1 MNRRQFLEKGTLSLA
16 AAGLLSQV
24 PVSLLAAT
32 DGKLVKQPI
41 GFQSYVLREEIGK
54 NIGGICK
61 TMAGYGYQQVEMCSP
76 SGSHYKEV
84 GFGPLAKYSGKEL
97 KQIIEDSGL
106 SCISSHF
113 QLTELND
120 KLDESID
127 FSHQLGLK
135 HMVCSGGLGSPDYD
149 ELKKNC
155 EQMNIVGEKTKK
167 AGLIAAYHNHNNEFE
182 TKING
187 RPVYELLLEELDPDL
202 VKMQFQVAVIT
213 LGYKASTYFRKY
225 PGRFISAHLQD
236 YSPNDSTKEVVLGQ
250 GIVDWKDFF
259 AASKEGGLEVVFI
272 EMESDPATLKDS
284 VTYLKNL

>member
-41 GFQSYVLREEIGK
+41 GFQSYVLKEEIGK
-54 NIGGICK
+54 NISDVCK
-61 TMAGYGYQQVEMCSP
+61 RMGGYGYQQVEMCSP
-76 SGSHYKEV
+76 SGYRNA
-84 GFGPLAKYSGKEL
+84 GFGPLVKYSGKEL
-97 KQIIEDSGL
+97 KQMIDDSGL
-106 SCISSHF
+106 SCISCHF
-113 QLTELND
+113 QSGELFN

-127 FSHQLGLK
+127 FAHQLGLK
-135 HMVCSGGLGSPDYD
+135 YMVCSGGLGSPDYD
-149 ELKKNC
+149 KLKKNC
-155 EQMNIVGEKTKK
+155 EQMNIVGEKIKK
-167 AGLIAAYHNHNNEFE
+167 AGLIAGYHNHNGEFE
-182 TKING
+182 TKIND
-187 RPVYELLLEELDPDL
+187 RPVYDIILEEMDPEL

-259 AASKEGGLEVVFI
+259 TASKEGGVKVVFI

>member
-32 DGKLVKQPI
+32 DGKFVKQPI

-54 NIGGICK
+54 NIGDVCK
-61 TMAGYGYQQVEMCSP
+61 RMAGYGYQQVEMCSP
-76 SGSHYKEV
+76 SGYV
-84 GFGPLAKYSGKEL
+84 NAGFGPLAKYSGKEI
-97 KQIIEDSGL
+97 KKMIEDSGL

-113 QLTELND
+113 QLTELNE
-120 KLDESID
+120 KLDDRIE

-149 ELKKNC
+149 KLKKNC

-187 RPVYELLLEELDPDL
+187 RPVYDLLLEELDPDL

-213 LGYKASTYFRKY
+213 LGYKAATYFRKY
-225 PGRFISAHLQD
+225 PGRFVSAHLQD
-236 YSPNDSTKEVVLGQ
+236 YSPNDKTKEVVLGQ
-250 GIVDWKDFF
+250 GIVDWKEFF
-259 AASKEGGLEVVFI
+259 TASKEGGVKVAFV
-272 EMESDPATLKDS
+272 EMESDPATLKNS

>member
-16 AAGLLSQV
+16 AAGLLSQI

-32 DGKLVKQPI
+32 DGKLVKLPI

-54 NIGGICK
+54 NIGDVCK
-61 TMAGYGYQQVEMCSP
+61 RMAGYGYRQVEMCSP
-76 SGSHYKEV
+76 SGYKDA
-84 GFGPLAKYSGKEL
+84 GFGPLVKYSGKEL
-97 KQIIEDSGL
+97 KHIIEDSGL
-106 SCISSHF
+106 SCISCHF

-120 KLDESID
+120 NLDDRIE
-127 FSHQLGLK
+127 FAHQLGLK
-135 HMVCSGGLGSPDYD
+135 HMVCSGGLGSPDLD
-149 ELKKNC
+149 KLKKNC
-155 EQMNIVGEKTKK
+155 GQMNIVGEKTKK

-187 RPVYELLLEELDPDL
+187 RPVYELLLDELNPDL

-213 LGYKASTYFRKY
+213 LGYKASAYFRKY

-236 YSPNDSTKEVVLGQ
+236 YSPKDSTKEVVLGQ

-259 AASKEGGLEVVFI
+259 TASKEGGLEVVFI
-272 EMESDPATLKDS
+272 EMESDPATLRDS

>member
-1 MNRRQFLEKGTLSLA
+1 MNRRQFLEKSTLSLA
-16 AAGLLSQV
+16 AAGLLSQL
-24 PVSLLAAT
+24 PVSLYAST
-32 DGKLVKQPI
+32 GGKLVTVPI

-54 NIGGICK
+54 DIVGICK
-61 TMAGYGYQQVEMCSP
+61 KMEGYGYQQVEMCSP
-76 SGSHYKEV
+76 SGYKDA
-84 GFGPLAKYSGKEL
+84 GFGPLVKYSGKEL
-97 KQIIEDSGL
+97 KQMIGDSGL
-106 SCISSHF
+106 SCISCHF

-120 KLDESID
+120 NLDDRIE
-127 FSHQLGLK
+127 FAHQLGLK
-135 HMVCSGGLGSPDYD
+135 HMVCSGGLGSPDLD
-149 ELKKNC
+149 KLKKNC
-155 EQMNIVGEKTKK
+155 ERMNIVGEKTKK

-187 RPVYELLLEELDPDL
+187 RPVYELLLDELNPDL

-213 LGYKASTYFRKY
+213 LGYKASAYFRKY

-259 AASKEGGLEVVFI
+259 NASKEGGLKVVFI
-272 EMESDPATLKDS
+272 EMESNPATLRDS